1 MHYYPHHIGDFLRDT
16 VSLSPKECYFYL
28 RLIWLYYESENPL
41 PDDIDVLAFKIGARD
56 DLECVRILLRT
67 FFRYDEDLK
76 SYTHQR
82 IDGEI
87 KKYQR
92 KAKSAKAANQIRW
105 ESEKVLKSDA
115 KQIPTN
121 NQQPITNNQ
130 QPNIKQRSASSLRPS
145 DVSES
150 VWDDFLAIRKAKK
163 SPLTETALK
172 GIRREAGLANL
183 TLEKALQMCCAR
195 GWQGFKADWVTDDLK
210 KEDHYK
216 QSLDIIF
223 GRNRHE
229 KDITPNNLLEG

>member
-67 FFRYDEDLK
+67 FFRYDEHLK

-105 ESEKVLKSDA
+105 ESEKGLKSDA

-130 QPNIKQRSASSLRPS
+130 QPNIKQRSASSLRPD

-172 GIRREAGLANL
+172 GIRREAGAANL

-210 KEDHYK
+210 KDDHYK

>member
-145 DVSES
+145 VVSES
-150 VWDDFLAIRKAKK
+150 VWDDVLAIRKAKK

-195 GWQGFKADWVTDDLK
+195 GWQGFKADWVTNDLK

>member
-172 GIRREAGLANL
+172 GIRREAGIANL